1 MRWSGAAAERHGYTF
16 GVSASILPQREGRA
30 PVRERFMAMLLLV
43 ALLHAI
49 VLLGVSFTDGGDRHG
64 ETPQL
69 DVTLVTNDVPE
80 ARSNPHAAYLA
91 QRTQLGAGNSDERR
105 IASPSSR
112 GTTALARRGNAGHDS
127 TTARRDNDAE
137 RNLLATS
144 GDTADIRYIGTM
156 TTVEAGSDL
165 PLIIGD
171 TEGEPRSGRGD
182 AVELLLKGKP
192 DAQRWVTPDT
202 RASKLAPYLA
212 AWKRKVERIGTLN
225 FPAVARSSG
234 LTGSP
239 VVEVQIGAN
248 GRLLKA
254 AVRRSSGHDA
264 LDQAAM
270 TILRL
275 ASPFDPFPADLADD
289 YAQLRFAYQWDF
301 VAGALQTGAVTVSSD
316 TQSGP

>member
-1 MRWSGAAAERHGYTF
+1 VHWFAAGTEPRGYTF
-16 GVSASILPQREGRA
+16 AVSASTLSQREGRA

-43 ALLHAI
+43 AMLHAI
-49 VLLGVSFTDGGDRHG
+49 LLLGLRFTDGGDARG
-64 ETPQL
+64 DTPQL
-69 DVTLVTNDVPE
+69 DVTLVTDEVPE

-91 QRTQLGAGNSDERR
+91 QRTQLGAGNSDDRR
-105 IASPSSR
+105 IASPASR
-112 GTTALARRGNAGHDS
+112 GALAAARALRAGRDSASAQHDS
-127 TTARRDNDAE
+127 DAE

-144 GDTADIRYIGTM
+144 GDSPDIRYVGA
-156 TTVEAGSDL
+156 VESADGADSL
-165 PLIIGD
+165 PLIIGE
-171 TEGEPRSGRGD
+171 TEGQPRSGRGD
-182 AVELLLKGKP
+182 SIELLLKGRP
-192 DAQRWVTPDT
+192 DAQHWVTPDT

-212 AWKRKVERIGTLN
+212 AWKRKVERMGTLN

-254 AVRRSSGHDA
+254 AVRRSSGHEA

-270 TILRL
+270 TILKL
-275 ASPFDPFPADLADD
+275 ASPFDPFPAELAAD

-301 VAGALQTGAVTVSSD
+301 VAGTLQTGAVTVSSD
-316 TQSGP
+316 TQTGP

>member
-1 MRWSGAAAERHGYTF
+1 MF
-16 GVSASILPQREGRA
+16 
-30 PVRERFMAMLLLV
+30 LLV
-43 ALLHAI
+43 AMLHAI
-49 VLLGVSFTDGGDRHG
+49 VLLGLRFTDGGDGRG
-64 ETPQL
+64 DTPQL
-69 DVTLVTNDVPE
+69 DVTLVTDEVPE
-80 ARSNPHAAYLA
+80 ARENPHAAYLA
-91 QRTQLGAGNSDERR
+91 QRTQLGAGNSDEAR

-112 GTTALARRGNAGHDS
+112 GALATARVGNAGRDAASSPRDS
-127 TTARRDNDAE
+127 DAE

-144 GDTADIRYIGTM
+144 GETADIRYIGAAAAADSG
-156 TTVEAGSDL
+156 ESL
-165 PLIIGD
+165 PLLLAD

-192 DAQRWVTPDT
+192 DAQHWVTPDT

-225 FPAVARSSG
+225 FPAIARSSG
-234 LTGSP
+234 LSGSP

-248 GRLLKA
+248 GRLLKSS
-254 AVRRSSGHDA
+254 VRRSSGHDA

-270 TILRL
+270 SILKL
-275 ASPFDPFPADLADD
+275 ASPFDPFPADLAAD

-301 VAGALQTGAVTVSSD
+301 VAGTLQTGAVTVSAD